1 VETVVALVVPKAG
14 EALTEQDISAWCRDR
29 LAGYKC
35 PRIVEIRDE
44 LPKGSSGKILKHQLR
59 RDWADRDE
67 AV

>member
-1 VETVVALVVPKAG
+1 
-14 EALTEQDISAWCRDR
+14 